1 MYLYSVVSGVA
12 MKDKLMWLI
21 AKKNQLQ
28 RTSVTMARPVLGIG
42 TIPLIAATTVI
53 SQQSI
58 LVGTE

>member
-1 MYLYSVVSGVA
+1 